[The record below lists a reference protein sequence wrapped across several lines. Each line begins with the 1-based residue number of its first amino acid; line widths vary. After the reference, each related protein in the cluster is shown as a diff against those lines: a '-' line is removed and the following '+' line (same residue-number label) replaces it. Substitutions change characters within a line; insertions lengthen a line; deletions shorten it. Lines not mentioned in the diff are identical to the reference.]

1 MVWMGL
7 GSSKPFTIFKK
18 KLIDNRMK
26 YLLHHCKT
34 LFAVLTL
41 LTVGPLTTQAQE
53 EITETFDTWGASL
66 PDGWTLLGGATYG
79 TSYGNDFIVDADY
92 AKSGKA
98 LYSNNSSSTSTKYI
112 VTPKLTGKVTLDF
125 RKKGSSSSTK
135 GYVYIYEY
143 DEETQTVGTTS
154 LFTIRPNYTNEATTK
169 YQTAS
174 FTVSGEQRLAIMI
187 ANTVIDNLKYTPA
200 TVATEGKSF
209 AVFAEQ
215 KIANGDVVDYGL
227 VDAGAEKTFTVKNTG
242 TEDLTLAITV
252 PDGFSVG
259 STSMTVTAAEK
270 EATFTLAATT
280 EATGGT
286 VTVKAEG
293 IDEPLTF
300 QVKATVKDPENIF
313 IDFADAQIPT
323 GWYSVPLGS
332 YASEYGKEWTAA
344 EGYAYQQNGS
354 SSYEFAFTSP
364 MLRFAQGE
372 TIYFSTARYGTSSYY
387 TPSILVEYSND
398 GTSWTAIGSAFTDDQ
413 YGQWTQRQ
421 VTMPEDAKYIR
432 FRGWYV
438 RLTNIYGGTLSA
450 EPIMTVQADPI
461 SLGMV
466 SADATATFTIKNEG
480 GAELTGITAVSSNP
494 NIALADVPAL
504 IAKGSEATVSVNLSA
519 AVKGLQE
526 AVVTVN
532 AEGQAEQTVPVMGY
546 VIDPEAILLTFD
558 DNLSPEGWDNQGWT
572 FADGM
577 AVGSYTSAT
586 TSRNSEMTSPAITV
600 AEGEA
605 LAIEAQGTGSY
616 AELKVYTSADQGQ
629 TWTLAKDFSADVRAN
644 TSTPAVLI
652 VSGIAAGN
660 YKLKLEGYEV
670 KVNTVNGF
678 HLNENAPELSV
689 TLGSTAIT
697 TGAKADFGKVKTQ
710 PEAKT
715 YTIQNKGTGTLQV
728 EISSSDA
735 AFTVSESAMSLA
747 AGESKTFSL
756 NMALDTNYGPKS
768 ATITIH
774 PANEGL
780 ADVLIEAS
788 ATTVDPE
795 QLDIDFEDG
804 QLPERWTSDGGW
816 SVTTDFSSDNHFLSV
831 GRDLGTVVSQ
841 KVKGTDVSL
850 DARRYLDS
858 YVPTLKFYTA
868 TTADGPW
875 TEVRS
880 FTAEEIPGEEFVRV
894 NFTAPEGDYFL
905 KIEGR
910 YVEIDNISGLK
921 ASLNDPRLSVY
932 ANAEAT
938 DEAPAT
944 VDFGFAEA
952 DATQTLTLK
961 NTGIGTLTLAETL
974 NAPDGFTAA
983 IDKATL
989 APNEKATLTLT
1000 MPVDGNYGVHQGELT
1015 IESDGG
1021 SFTTSLKGV
1030 AIDPL
1035 KVNIDFRKD
1044 NLPEG
1049 WAANEW
1055 TISTG
1060 EGGYAH
1066 ASTEGNLSSPVLVA
1080 AEGEQVVLSVQGRK
1094 DDFYQPASLQLLYST
1109 DEGATWTAI
1118 SLTDQLTSSTEWTT
1132 VVAEGLPAGLL
1143 QIAFAGDQVN
1153 IQRIYGLELPR
1164 TGMTVLQEENT
1175 VEVGQA
1181 FDFGTVQT
1189 EQTMTFGVRNDGNLP
1204 LTLTSISADNE
1215 AFAIAA
1221 SEQNIIAAGA
1231 TVAFSVTLKAEAGQ
1245 DGTHEATVTIK
1256 AEGQDDFTFKV
1267 KGETR
1272 VPAAVMKAFDG
1283 ETELNAEYTYDF
1295 GEQKAAAEHTFT
1307 VKNEG
1312 DAPLTLT
1319 EATSSDE
1326 TTFTVTL
1333 PETKEIA
1340 PGESATVTVTM
1351 LSTKEHEGAHE
1362 ATITLKAEG
1371 QDDFT
1376 FKVKGET
1383 KVPAA
1388 VMKAFDGE
1396 TELAAEYTYDFGEQK
1411 AAAEHTFTVKNEG
1424 DAPLTLTEAISSDE
1438 TAFTVTLPESKE
1450 IAPGESATVTVGLL
1464 YDEDA
1469 LGDKTAT
1476 VTLKAEGQ
1484 DDLTFQV
1491 KAVTAADTTG
1501 IRAVRLDAAKGAIYD
1516 LRGRKQNTANLP
1528 AGIYIQNGKKIVVK

>member
-1 MVWMGL
+1 MGL

-18 KLIDNRMK
+18 KLINNRMK

-41 LTVGPLTTQAQE
+41 LTVGSLTTQAQE
-53 EITETFDTWGASL
+53 EITETFDTWESSL

-79 TSYGNDFIVDADY
+79 TSYVNDFIVDADY

-125 RKKGSSSSTK
+125 RKKGSSNSTK

-154 LFTIRPNYTNEATTK
+154 LFTIRPNGINEATTK

-174 FTVSGEQRLAIMI
+174 FTVSGEKRLAIMI

-215 KIANGDVVDYGL
+215 KIANDDVVDYGL

-300 QVKATVKDPENIF
+300 QVKATVKDPEKIF

-323 GWYSVPLGS
+323 GWYSVPLGT
-332 YASEYGKEWTAA
+332 YASTYGKEWTAA
-344 EGYAYQQNGS
+344 EGYAYQQYGS
-354 SSYEFAFTSP
+354 SDYEFAFTSP

-372 TIYFSTARYGTSSYY
+372 TIYFSTAKYGTSTWQS
-387 TPSILVEYSND
+387 PSIQVEYSND

-438 RLTNIYGGTLSA
+438 CLTNIYGGTLSA

-466 SADATATFTIKNEG
+466 SAGATATFTIKNEG

-494 NIALADVPAL
+494 NITLADVPAS

-532 AEGQAEQTVPVMGY
+532 ADGQTEQTVPVKGY

-577 AVGSYTSAT
+577 ATGSYNSAT

-804 QLPERWTSDGGW
+804 QLPERWTSDGRW
-816 SVTTDFSSDNHFLSV
+816 SVTTYYSSDNHFLSV
-831 GRDLGTVVSQ
+831 KSDLGTVVSQ

-944 VDFGFAEA
+944 IDFGFAEA

-974 NAPDGFTAA
+974 HAPDGFTATV
-983 IDKATL
+983 DKTTL
-989 APNEKATLTLT
+989 AANEKATLTLT

-1066 ASTEGNLSSPVLVA
+1066 ASTEGNLSSPALVA

-1094 DDFYQPASLQLLYST
+1094 DDFYQPASLQLRYST
-1109 DEGATWTAI
+1109 DEGANWTSI
-1118 SLTDQLTSSTEWTT
+1118 DLTDQLTSSDWTT

-1164 TGMTVLQEENT
+1164 TGMAVLQEENT

-1181 FDFGTVQT
+1181 FDFGTVKT
-1189 EQTMTFGVRNDGNLP
+1189 EQTMTFSVRNDGNLP

-1267 KGETR
+1267 KGETK

-1283 ETELNAEYTYDF
+1283 ETELTAEYTYDF

-1319 EATSSDE
+1319 EA
-1326 TTFTVTL
+1326 
-1333 PETKEIA
+1333 A
-1340 PGESATVTVTM
+1340 
-1351 LSTKEHEGAHE
+1351 
-1362 ATITLKAEG
+1362 
-1371 QDDFT
+1371 
-1376 FKVKGET
+1376 
-1383 KVPAA
+1383 
-1388 VMKAFDGE
+1388 
-1396 TELAAEYTYDFGEQK
+1396 
-1411 AAAEHTFTVKNEG
+1411 
-1424 DAPLTLTEAISSDE
+1424 SSDE
-1438 TAFTVTLPESKE
+1438 TAFTVTLPEAKE

-1484 DDLTFQV
+1484 SDLTFQV

-1501 IRAVRLDAAKGAIYD
+1501 IRAVRLDAAKGSIYD
-1516 LRGRKQNTANLP
+1516 LRGHRVSKA
-1528 AGIYIQNGKKIVVK
+1528 AHGIYIQNGRKIVVK